1 MASGNWTG
9 TTSNSTIT
17 PRIVWSSTAKDAT
30 TNKSDVTV
38 TLQVK
43 KSSSASGATS
53 GTGAWT
59 VLIDGKTYNFSATIR
74 IPADD
79 TYVTVYTKT
88 VTIDHNLDGTKS
100 ISLGWTGGIP
110 GTTYTSTTIADKVVA
125 LDTIDRVSS
134 ITSFGFTN
142 GYIDQGI
149 DFTINAKVTGVY
161 HQVHLYFVDTQ
172 SGIGINFTANTDDR
186 KLGGTHHLNFTAA
199 QLATFYQAMSSITS
213 SQFVLCV
220 KGYTTQTAGDEGAIG
235 SWQYKSAVGN
245 IATSVK
251 PTISDFTVSV
261 NSGGLGG
268 YFVQGK
274 STAKLTC
281 TATMGNGATV
291 SSYSF
296 SGPNV
301 SVSSTNN
308 TAISSTII
316 SSGTLTYKVTV
327 TDSRGRTASTEKQI
341 YVYPYTKP
349 SFKSSMVNRSNATG
363 ALDGAGTYASYTIE
377 GVYSSVGGKNT
388 RTVTVAHSSNG
399 GQTYS
404 AETTIQTATDLN
416 ATKSGV
422 YGSGALS
429 ATTSYTIRF
438 TIKDG
443 YGATDTAILSLSTV
457 SRAINI
463 KPDNTGIAFGKIAE
477 GSGIETSWNLTFKG
491 GGQKSI
497 VFENGSSS
505 AWKTQL
511 YQGASSSNIVLGLQD
526 VTNNRNIWSYK
537 TDGIFNIDRTVI
549 LNGGIE
555 YVLITEN
562 ADLNSMTRPGFY
574 KCPYDATAKTLKNCP
589 TVNAFS
595 LVVEQH
601 AGVKQTLTVYLA
613 QEYPITYVRNSYSN
627 SWGPWSRL
635 CYAGEKSVLWT
646 GAVQNGAAITTNESI
661 RNFKFLTC
669 LLGDSTSP
677 WGITLSTFL
686 DDTVSE
692 LHFSAVF
699 TDNSSIAGSN
709 FYGAKFTVN
718 SNTSLTLQVCGTK
731 NGQGASHLRKIVGWR

>member
-9 TTSNSTIT
+9 TTSNSSIT
-17 PRIVWSSTAKDAT
+17 PRIVWSSKASNAN
-30 TNKSDVTV
+30 TNTSEVTV

-43 KSSSASGATS
+43 KSTASSNTTS

-59 VLIDGKTYNFSATIR
+59 VLIDGKTYDFTKYLS
-74 IPADD
+74 IPPNN
-79 TYVTVYTKT
+79 TYVDVYTKT
-88 VTIDHNLDGTKS
+88 VTIQHDLDGKKS
-100 ISLGWTGGIP
+100 IVIGWTGGIA
-110 GTTYTSTTIADKVVA
+110 GTTYTTTTIADKVVA
-125 LDTIDRVSS
+125 LDTIDRISS
-134 ITSFGFTN
+134 ITGFSFTN

-172 SGIGINFTANTDDR
+172 SGVGIDFTANNSDR
-186 KLGGTHHLNFTAA
+186 KLGGTYHLNFTAA
-199 QLATFYQAMSSITS
+199 QLAMFYQAMSSITS
-213 SQFVLCV
+213 SQFTLCV

-235 SWQYKSAVGN
+235 TWQFKTATGN
-245 IATSVK
+245 IAASVK
-251 PTISDFTVSV
+251 PTISNFAVSV
-261 NSGGLGG
+261 NSGGLDG

-281 TATMGNGATV
+281 AATMGNGATV

-301 SVSSTNN
+301 SASSSSN
-308 TAISSTII
+308 TATSSTII
-316 SSGTLTYKVTV
+316 SSGTLTYKVIV
-327 TDSRGRTASTEKQI
+327 TDSRGRTASAEKQI

-349 SFKSSMVNRSNATG
+349 SFKSSMVNRSNSVGT
-363 ALDGAGTYASYTIE
+363 LDSAGTYASYTIE

-404 AETTIQTATDLN
+404 AETTIQAATDLN

-463 KPDNTGIAFGKIAE
+463 KLDNTGIAFGKIAE
-477 GSGIETSWNLTFKG
+477 GSGIETVWDLTFKG
-491 GGQKSI
+491 GGQKSLI
-497 VFENGSSS
+497 FENGSSS

-526 VTNNRNIWSYK
+526 VTNSRSVWSYK
-537 TDGIFNIDRTVI
+537 NDGIFNMDRTVI
-549 LNGGIE
+549 FNGGIE

-562 ADLNSMTRPGFY
+562 ADLNSMIRPGFY

-589 TVNAFS
+589 AVNAFS
-595 LVVEQH
+595 LVIEQH
-601 AGVKQTLTVYLA
+601 AGVKQTLTVYL
-613 QEYPITYVRNSYSN
+613 QQKYPITYVRNYYNN
-627 SWGPWSRL
+627 SWGAWSRL
-635 CYAGEKSVLWT
+635 CYAGESSVLWT
-646 GAVQNGAAITTNESI
+646 GAVQNGATVTLNESI
-661 RNFKFLTC
+661 KNFKFLTC
-669 LLGDSTSP
+669 ILGDSTSP
-677 WGITLSTFL
+677 WGITLASFL
-686 DDTVSE
+686 DDLVTE

-699 TDNSSIAGSN
+699 TDNNSVAGSN
-709 FYGAKFTVN
+709 FYGAKFTITN
-718 SNTSLTLQVCGTK
+718 ETSLKLLVCGTK